1 MNSSERWC
9 RAMTARVSY
18 FSRAVGAFGLTAFAI
33 ICPLQ
38 AEEGAPVTVAT
49 VVRGSVD
56 EVVEASGSVTAERRS
71 SLSAR
76 TAGLVGNVAVD
87 AGSRVEKG
95 DVLLELDSALARLA
109 LERSKEGLKEAR
121 SGLAERK
128 RLFDEGQKLAA
139 TGGIPKTEAEARQ
152 AALNVQIAAV
162 NQLEVTVRE
171 RSEILDRHRVI
182 APFSGVIS
190 SKLTEVGE
198 WVETGVPVLDLVE
211 VDAVRFDA
219 QLPQERYASLP
230 LDTTATVRLDSL
242 PDRELPARILTKVPV
257 KDPVSRTFLIRLA
270 VEAPSEAMAPG
281 VSGRAVFQIKK
292 SADALTIPRDAIVRQ
307 PDGGVTAWVVNG
319 SSNDLRVA
327 AQPVTIGGNLSA
339 TVEIL
344 SGLEEG
350 QRVVLRGN
358 ETLREGQAIRILE
371 TKELE

>member
-1 MNSSERWC
+1 
-9 RAMTARVSY
+9 MTVS
-18 FSRAVGAFGLTAFAI
+18 
-33 ICPLQ
+33 
-38 AEEGAPVTVAT
+38 T

-56 EVVEASGSVTAERRS
+56 EVVEATGSVTAERRS

-76 TAGLVGNVAVD
+76 TAGLVSDVAVD

-95 DVLLELDSALARLA
+95 EVLMELDSALARLA
-109 LERSKEGLKEAR
+109 LERSKEALREAH

-128 RLFDEGQKLAA
+128 RLFDEGQKLAK
-139 TGGIPKTEAEARQ
+139 TGGLPKTEAEARQ
-152 AALNVQIAAV
+152 AALSVQTAAV
-162 NQLEVTVRE
+162 NQLEVNVRE
-171 RSEILDRHRVI
+171 RTEILDRHRVI

-219 QLPQERYASLP
+219 QLPQERYASLSM
-230 LDTTATVRLDSL
+230 DTPVTVRLDSM
-242 PDRELPARILTKVPV
+242 PDRKLPAKILAKVPV
-257 KDPVSRTFLIRLA
+257 KDPISRTFLLRLA
-270 VEAPSEAMAPG
+270 VEAPPGVMAPG
-281 VSGRAVFQIKK
+281 VSGRAAFRIRK
-292 SADALTIPRDAIVRQ
+292 SAEALTIPRDAMVRQ
-307 PDGGVTAWVVNG
+307 PDGGITAWVVNG
-319 SSNDLRVA
+319 DSPDLRVA
-327 AQPVTIGGNLSA
+327 ARPVTVGGNLSG

-371 TKELE
+371 TKEAN